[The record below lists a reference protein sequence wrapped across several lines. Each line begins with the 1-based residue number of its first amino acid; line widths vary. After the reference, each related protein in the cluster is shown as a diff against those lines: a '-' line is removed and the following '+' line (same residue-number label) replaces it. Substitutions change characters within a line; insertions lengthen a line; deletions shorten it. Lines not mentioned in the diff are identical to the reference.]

1 MLATI
6 RLVNFENHR
15 DTSIRLGRLT
25 LLVGPNGAGKSGVLE
40 AIDTTWR
47 TFLAPHRVVI
57 TGDMLGLVRS
67 GQPGFDL
74 EINGADDSNKDAWTL
89 LWRIRTGKPGGPAGS
104 FEFYGTDATGSGD
117 LLGMAGPENLAR
129 ESARRSIGKV
139 LRLRLSAQRLAA
151 ESALDSEHAQIDSEG
166 FGLPS
171 VIANLLLADR
181 DRFDALEGDLRAIVP
196 AVKRIRIRRISRPVK
211 PQSEPVRRDLAD
223 QLSLDMCSADKLP
236 PKAISEGTLI
246 LLGLLTVLNAADCP
260 RLLLIDDI
268 DQSLHPR
275 AQADLIQRL
284 RQALDRHPEL
294 QIVATSHSPYLI
306 DELRDDEVWV
316 LNTRDDGTAVA
327 ACLADHPDGARFR
340 GTLRTGEFLS
350 AVGEDWVLGQETGD
364 ASGSDSRRSLPASP
378 ATTAPARNAA

>member
-1 MLATI
+1 MIQPGRPNARHHPLG
-6 RLVNFENHR
+6 RFQESS

-25 LLVGPNGAGKSGVLE
+25 LLVGPNAAGKSGVLQ

-47 TFLAPHRVVI
+47 TFLPHRVVI
-57 TGDMLGLVRS
+57 ERDHLGLVRS

-74 EINGADDSNKDAWTL
+74 EINGADDSNKDGRWTL
-89 LWRIRTGKPGGPAGS
+89 KWRIRVGEPGGPAGS
-104 FEFYGTDATGSGD
+104 FDFSGTDATGRGD
-117 LLGMAGPENLAR
+117 LLGIAGPENLTRQAVQ
-129 ESARRSIGKV
+129 RSIGKV

-181 DRFDALEGDLRAIVP
+181 DRFDALEADLRAIVP
-196 AVKRIRIRRISRPVK
+196 AVKRIRIRRISRSVK
-211 PQSEPVRRDLAD
+211 PKGEAPFTKELAD
-223 QLSLDMCSADKLP
+223 QLSLDMRSGDELP
-236 PKAISEGTLI
+236 PQAISEGTLI
-246 LLGLLTVLNAADCP
+246 LLGLLTVLNAADSP

-268 DQSLHPR
+268 DQALHPR
-275 AQADLIQRL
+275 AQADLIQLL
-284 RQALDRHPEL
+284 RQALDRHPGL
-294 QIVATSHSPYLI
+294 QVVATSHSPYLI

-350 AVGEDWVLGQETGD
+350 AVGEDWVLGEETGD
-364 ASGSDSRRSLPASP
+364 AAGTDR
-378 ATTAPARNAA
+378 